1 MGIGGGCAMTLEEAI
16 LLIIYL
22 FILCLV
28 AVRFL
33 SRERGRVIRRF
44 QVGKAMTIGNRQVQE
59 DDYGVCQS
67 ADGFMAVLAD
77 GMGKN
82 YGGKVSS
89 RIAVD
94 TMKEQFT
101 LYRSSENP
109 AYFFRKAY
117 HRVNME
123 ILKQLDD
130 GRGGASVGAVLVK
143 DNYLY
148 YAVAGNVKIAVY
160 RSGNLV
166 PVSSGH
172 TIDVLAGDKFVEGT
186 ITREEALKLLDN
198 TRMYNYVGQDGFRE
212 IEFVDTPIRLRER
225 DIVVLM
231 SDGIYEGMDW
241 KTIEELLA
249 GRKKCQQKAYEVIEQ
264 INAGS
269 REEKDN
275 ASIVLVEGF
284 L

>member
-1 MGIGGGCAMTLEEAI
+1 MGIDGRSGMTLEEGALIAI
-16 LLIIYL
+16 YLLII
-22 FILCLV
+22 CLI

-33 SRERGRVIRRF
+33 SRDKGKVIRRF
-44 QVGKAMTIGNRQVQE
+44 RVGKAMTIGDRQVQE

-67 ADGFMAVLAD
+67 MDGFMAVLAD

-82 YGGKVSS
+82 YGGRISS

-94 TMKEQFT
+94 TMKDMFQI
-101 LYRSSENP
+101 YRSSENP
-109 AYFFRKAY
+109 AYFFRKAF
-117 HRVNME
+117 HRINME
-123 ILKQLDD
+123 ILRQLDD
-130 GRGGASVGAVLVK
+130 GRGGASVGAVLIK

-148 YAVAGNVKIAVY
+148 YAVAGNVKVAVF
-160 RSGNLV
+160 RGGNLV

-172 TIDVLAGDKFVEGT
+172 TIDVLVEDRFIEGS
-186 ITREEALKLLDN
+186 ITREDALKMLDN

-231 SDGIYEGMDW
+231 SDGLYEGIDW
-241 KTIEELLA
+241 KTIEELMA
-249 GRKKCQQKAYEVIEQ
+249 GRKKCQQKAYEVIEE

-269 REEKDN
+269 QREKDN
-275 ASIVLVEGF
+275 ASIVLIEGF

>member
-1 MGIGGGCAMTLEEAI
+1 MTLEEGI
-16 LLIIYL
+16 LSAIYL
-22 FILCLV
+22 FILCLA

-33 SRERGRVIRRF
+33 SGERGRVIRRF
-44 QVGKAMTIGNRQVQE
+44 KIGKAMTIGDRQVQE

-67 ADGFMAVLAD
+67 AEGFLAVLAD

-94 TMKEQFT
+94 TLKDLFRFYQ
-101 LYRSSENP
+101 SSENP
-109 AYFFRKAY
+109 AYFFR
-117 HRVNME
+117 RVFHQINME
-123 ILKQLDD
+123 ILEQLDD
-130 GRGGASVGAVLVK
+130 GRGGASVGAVLIR

-148 YAVAGNVKIAVY
+148 YAVAGNVKVAVY
-160 RSGNLV
+160 RGGNLV
-166 PVSSGH
+166 PVSAGH

-212 IEFVDTPIRLRER
+212 IEFVDTPVRLR
-225 DIVVLM
+225 DKDMVVLM
-231 SDGIYEGMDW
+231 SDGLYEGMDW
-241 KTIEELLA
+241 KTIEELLS
-249 GRKKCQQKAYEVIEQ
+249 GRKKCQQKAYEIIEE

-269 REEKDN
+269 RKERDN

-284 L
+284 V

>member
-1 MGIGGGCAMTLEEAI
+1 
-16 LLIIYL
+16 
-22 FILCLV
+22 
-28 AVRFL
+28 
-33 SRERGRVIRRF
+33 
-44 QVGKAMTIGNRQVQE
+44 MTIGDRQVQE

-67 ADGFMAVLAD
+67 AEGFLAVLAD

-94 TMKEQFT
+94 TMKDLFRFYQ
-101 LYRSSENP
+101 SSENP
-109 AYFFRKAY
+109 AYFFR
-117 HRVNME
+117 RVFHQINME
-123 ILKQLDD
+123 ILEQLDD
-130 GRGGASVGAVLVK
+130 GRGGASVGAVLIR

-148 YAVAGNVKIAVY
+148 YAVAGNVKVAVY
-160 RSGNLV
+160 RGGNLV
-166 PVSSGH
+166 PVSAGH

-212 IEFVDTPIRLRER
+212 IEFVDTPVRLR
-225 DIVVLM
+225 DKDMVVLM
-231 SDGIYEGMDW
+231 SDGLYEGMDW
-241 KTIEELLA
+241 KTIEELLS
-249 GRKKCQQKAYEVIEQ
+249 GRKKCQQKAYEIIEE

-269 REEKDN
+269 RKERDN

-284 L
+284 V